1 MPARPLVIGIS
12 LSLAAASL
20 AHAWPVDRTGK
31 PVTAMQMAPSGP
43 TTRRG
48 LTPGEKSFVTTAAQS
63 CMAQVQLGDAV
74 QQKARSAAVKTLAQ
88 SLTTDHA
95 AALRELSK
103 FVTRKGM
110 ALPEKLDKG
119 RQAAIA
125 RVLKLA
131 GPKLDKAYLQ
141 WVNQDLST
149 DLAVYRNTSATAKDG
164 GIRVWSTRGLGK
176 VTDRLKLVR
185 AAMVG
190 GAGK

>member
-1 MPARPLVIGIS
+1 MPGRRLIFGIS
-12 LSLAAASL
+12 LAVTSASL
-20 AHAWPVDRTGK
+20 AHAWPVDKTGR
-31 PVTAMQMAPSGP
+31 PVTAMQMAPNGP
-43 TTRRG
+43 STRRG
-48 LTPGEKSFVTTAAQS
+48 LTPGEKGFVTTAAQS

-95 AALRELSK
+95 ASLRELSK

-110 ALPEKLDKG
+110 ALPEKLDKS

-125 RVLKLA
+125 RVLKLS

-141 WVNQDLST
+141 WVSQDLNT
-149 DLAVYRNTSATAKDG
+149 DLAVYKTTSSTAKDG

-185 AAMVG
+185 AAMAG
-190 GAGK
+190 GGK